1 MPETFVHK
9 FDTPVFKGEVS
20 VPLGLYIDGKWVDG
34 ANKTTIEYVLLPTC
48 PSTDPRSR
56 RASLSSCLRL
66 CAPCVPHPPGVAIA
80 RAGGCISLALLSPPG
95 ENERGVA

>member
-34 ANKTTIEYVLLPTC
+34 ANKTTIEYVLLSIS

-56 RASLSSCLRL
+56 RASLSSCLWL
-66 CAPCVPHPPGVAIA
+66 YTPCVRRAPVAAVA
-80 RAGGCISLALLSPPG
+80 RTGGCISLLSLRWG
-95 ENERGVA
+95 KRA

>member
-34 ANKTTIEYVLLPTC
+34 SEGKTIECVYFAFC
-48 PSTDPRSR
+48 
-56 RASLSSCLRL
+56 SS
-66 CAPCVPHPPGVAIA
+66 ID
-80 RAGGCISLALLSPPG
+80 
-95 ENERGVA
+95 

>member
-34 ANKTTIEYVLLPTC
+34 AEGKTIE
-48 PSTDPRSR
+48 
-56 RASLSSCLRL
+56 
-66 CAPCVPHPPGVAIA
+66 CV
-80 RAGGCISLALLSPPG
+80 
-95 ENERGVA
+95 